1 MKKHFLLLLMAFVSL
16 TGWAATQLTNF
27 QITIKGT
34 GAFTYTGS
42 KINVDDNAQTQA
54 VEGVHLIVK
63 MANATDALIEGQDYE
78 VVIKDATGAVVQN
91 LINAGTYTVA
101 ATGIGN
107 YTGETSPLIFT
118 VDPKPLTAL
127 NVQNPEFSVT
137 VTGWDVEPA
146 QNAAGYFNYNGTER
160 TFTTVVLKDLDRGA
174 EGTALVIGEDKDYT
188 MTYVDNTDATNGTV
202 NNPRIVFRG
211 YGNYQGQLEFAFE
224 IKPGPLPE
232 FNETNYTFTKVTTN
246 PIYSGEEVTT
256 LPTIVVKSGS
266 TTLTEGTHY
275 VIKWYDANGG
285 EVTKTVTVNNQQQQV
300 SSKPVN
306 AGTYTA
312 KVFGYGNY
320 AAGNGL
326 TYTGNVATEAWTL
339 TVEKKALMVYVQDD
353 EKVYD
358 GAAVTVDNNNKITG
372 AEIVFNGLLDKD
384 AALKNNVTAE
394 FEFAANVNEA
404 KNAGEYTMKAV
415 WANNADIT
423 NNYTLSQ
430 PTKGTYTIKQRN
442 VKVKAENQT
451 FTYDGT
457 VKTIV
462 TVKNETATAQAIKTV
477 TIQKAT
483 VDQTTGKITN
493 DEGVIGNDDISNLY
507 AIKQKAGVVIKEKIN
522 EAYTG
527 AIEIVDPQPGAN
539 NANPSA
545 EQIAAT
551 LAAANYKI
559 VPEAGNVVMNGMDLV
574 LIAGTFSKEYG
585 YEINFDEDF
594 NVVNNAGL
602 KAKDWKVAPTYKVT
616 DEDGNEVNANT
627 GVLPIGTYTIA
638 ITNASAIVPESNF
651 EFTEDAS
658 HLFTGELTITKKKVE
673 VVINPVSLNTGDG
686 ITELRKYATTTYT
699 LVGDDEIAFTLNFAE
714 NFALDANSK
723 LLTAGNYTIDQAT
736 GLILNA
742 VDGTVTVSTQATPA
756 DEKDN
761 ANYIITFKKGAIK
774 LGGAQSLYLDGD
786 DTQLPGKIE
795 DAAAAC
801 AASAATKYDVT
812 FSARELKKG
821 QWNAMWLPFNT
832 TVAEVSEALGYAL
845 VDMLKEDATSDDLNF
860 KIQMGEIPAYTPFLV
875 KTAETI
881 NMAGVADDPATT
893 VDESQAPVVF
903 GGVTIVAPIE
913 ANMTKANKS
922 YEFKSNLVKQVIGQS
937 FWTTG
942 SKMADD
948 AFEFNKYSAT
958 ATLKSLRAYVIAK
971 DGSASAPRIFIEEA
985 DGTTTAINAV
995 ESEIGSNAEGWYTIG
1010 GMKLQGAPS
1019 QKGIYIQNGKKVIVK

>member
-1 MKKHFLLLLMAFVSL
+1 MAFVSL

-42 KINVDDNAQTQA
+42 KINVADNAQTQE

-78 VVIKDATGAVVQN
+78 VVIKDAAGAVVEN

-127 NVQNPEFSVT
+127 DVQNPEFSVT
-137 VTGWDVEPA
+137 VTGWDVEPT
-146 QNAAGYFNYNGTER
+146 QNAAGYFNYNGTQK
-160 TFTTVVLKDLDRGA
+160 TFTTVVLKDLGIGN

-188 MTYVDNTDATNGTV
+188 MVYEDNTDATNGTV
-202 NNPRIVFRG
+202 NNPRIVFTG
-211 YGNYQGQLEFAFE
+211 HGNYQGELEFAFE
-224 IKPGPLPE
+224 IKPGPLPV

-256 LPTIVVKSGS
+256 TNLPTIVVKSGS

-275 VIKWYDANGG
+275 VIKWYDANGN
-285 EVTKTVTVNNQQQQV
+285 EVTKTVNNQQV

-326 TYTGNVATEAWTL
+326 TYTGNDATKAWTL

-358 GAAVTVDNNNKITG
+358 GVAVAVTNNKITG

-384 AALKNNVTAE
+384 AALKENVTAE
-394 FEFAANVNEA
+394 FEFAANVNQA

-415 WANNADIT
+415 WADDADIT
-423 NNYTLSQ
+423 KNYTLSQ

-457 VKTIV
+457 VKAIV
-462 TVKNETATAQAIKTV
+462 TDKNETATAQAIKTV

-483 VDQTTGKITN
+483 VDATTHEITN
-493 DEGVIGNDDISNLY
+493 DEGVIGNDNISDLY
-507 AIKQKAGVVIKEKIN
+507 EIKLKDGVVIKEKIN

-527 AIEIVDPQPGAN
+527 AIEIVDPQPAAN
-539 NANPSA
+539 NGNPTA

-616 DEDGNEVNANT
+616 DEDGNEVNANS

-658 HLFTGELTITKKKVE
+658 HLFTGELTITQKKVE
-673 VVINPVSLNTGDG
+673 VVINTVSLNTGDG
-686 ITELRKYATTTYT
+686 ITELRKYATTSYT
-699 LVGDDEIAFTLNFAE
+699 LVGDDEIAFTLNFADGI
-714 NFALDANSK
+714 ADANGK
-723 LLTAGNYTIDQAT
+723 LKAANDYQFDQET
-736 GLILNA
+736 GLLLNA
-742 VDGTVTVSTQATPA
+742 VDGTVTVSTAQAPA
-756 DEKDN
+756 DVKDN
-761 ANYIITFKKGAIK
+761 ANYIITFKKGAIN

-801 AASAATKYDVT
+801 AASAATYNVT

-821 QWNAMWLPFNT
+821 EWTTMWLPFNT
-832 TVAEVSEALGYAL
+832 TVSEVSAALDYAI
-845 VDMLKEDATSDDLNF
+845 VDMLVESETSDDMNF
-860 KIQMGEIPAYTPFLV
+860 RIHMGEIPAYTPFLV
-875 KTAETI
+875 KVAETL
-881 NMAGVADDPATT
+881 NLAGVEDDPATAN
-893 VDESQAPVVF
+893 VDESQAAVTFPN
-903 GGVTIVAPIE
+903 VTIVAPIE
-913 ANMTKANKS
+913 ANMTKENKS

-942 SKMADD
+942 SKMANDG
-948 AFEFNKYSAT
+948 FEFNKYKAT
-958 ATLKSLRAYVIAK
+958 ATLKALRAYIIAK
-971 DGSASAPRIFIEEA
+971 EGVTAAPRIFIEEA

-995 ESEIGSNAEGWYTIG
+995 KNEKVANAEGWYTIG
-1010 GMKLQGAPS
+1010 GMKLQVAPT
-1019 QKGIYIQNGKKVIVK
+1019 QKGIYINNGKKVVVK

>member
-1 MKKHFLLLLMAFVSL
+1 MAFVSL

-42 KINVDDNAQTQA
+42 KINVADNDQTLE

-78 VVIKDATGAVVQN
+78 VVIKDAAGAVVDN

-101 ATGIGN
+101 ANGIGN

-127 NVQNPEFSVT
+127 DVQNPEFSVT
-137 VTGWDVEPA
+137 VTGWDVEPTQA
-146 QNAAGYFNYNGTER
+146 DAGYFNYNGTPK
-160 TFTTVVLKDLDRGA
+160 TFTTVVLKDLDRGD

-188 MTYVDNTDATNGTV
+188 MEYKQNTDATNGTV
-202 NNPRIVFRG
+202 NNPRIVFTG
-211 YGNYQGQLEFAFE
+211 HGNYQGELEFAFE
-224 IKPGPLPE
+224 IKPGPLPT

-275 VIKWYDANGG
+275 VIKWYDANEN
-285 EVTKTVTVNNQQQQV
+285 EVVKTVNNEPV

-306 AGTYTA
+306 AGTYKA

-320 AAGNGL
+320 AAGEGL
-326 TYTGNVATEAWTL
+326 TYTGEDATKAWTL

-358 GAAVTVDNNNKITG
+358 GAAVAVEEGKITG
-372 AEIVFNGLLDKD
+372 AELVFNGLLDKD
-384 AALKNNVTAE
+384 AGLKNNVTAE
-394 FEFAANVNEA
+394 FEFATGVTAA
-404 KNAGEYTMKAV
+404 QNAGEYTMKAV
-415 WANNADIT
+415 WADGADIT
-423 NNYTLSQ
+423 KNYTLSQ

-457 VKTIV
+457 VKAIV
-462 TVKNETATAQAIKTV
+462 TTPNETATEQLIKTV

-483 VDQTTGKITN
+483 VDETTGKITN
-493 DEGVIGNDDISNLY
+493 DEGVIGQDNISDLY
-507 AIKQKAGVVIKEKIN
+507 AIKLKDGVVIKEKIN

-539 NANPSA
+539 GADPTA
-545 EQIAAT
+545 ATIAAR

-602 KAKDWKVAPTYKVT
+602 KAKDWKVAPTYKVI

-658 HLFTGELTITKKKVE
+658 HLFTGELTITQKKVE

-714 NFALDANSK
+714 GLALDANSK
-723 LLTAGNYTIDQAT
+723 LKAATDYTIDQET

-742 VDGTVTVSTQATPA
+742 VDGTVTVSTQETPA

-761 ANYIITFKKGAIK
+761 ANYIITFKKGAIN

-786 DTQLPGKIE
+786 DTQLPGKIQ

-801 AASAATKYDVT
+801 AADATTKYNVT

-832 TVAEVSEALGYAL
+832 TVADVSAALGYAL

-881 NMAGVADDPATT
+881 NMAGVADDPATAN
-893 VDESQAPVVF
+893 VDESVPGVVF
-903 GGVTIVAPIE
+903 NNVTIVAPIE

>member
-42 KINVDDNAQTQA
+42 KINVADNDRTPE

-78 VVIKDATGAVVQN
+78 VVIKDAAGVVVQN

-101 ATGIGN
+101 AKGIGN

-127 NVQNPEFSVT
+127 ENNEFSVT
-137 VTGWDVEPA
+137 VTGWDVADP
-146 QNAAGYFNYNGTER
+146 GYFNYNGTPR
-160 TFTTVVLKDLDRGA
+160 TFTTVVLKDLGRGD

-188 MTYVDNTDATNGTV
+188 MEYKQNTDATNGTV
-202 NNPRIVFRG
+202 NNPRIVFTG
-211 YGNYQGQLEFAFE
+211 HGNYQGELEFAFE
-224 IKPGPLPE
+224 IKPGALPT

-275 VIKWYDANGG
+275 VIKWYDANGT
-285 EVTKTVTVNNQQQQV
+285 EVTKTVNNQQV

-320 AAGNGL
+320 AAGEGL
-326 TYTGNVATEAWTL
+326 TYTGTEATKAWTL

-358 GAAVTVDNNNKITG
+358 GAAVAVEEGKITG
-372 AEIVFNGLLDKD
+372 AELVFNGLLDKD
-384 AALKNNVTAE
+384 AGLKNNVTAE
-394 FEFAANVNEA
+394 FEFATGVTAA
-404 KNAGEYTMKAV
+404 QNAGEYTMKAV
-415 WANNADIT
+415 WADDAAIT
-423 NNYTLSQ
+423 DNYTLSQ

-457 VKTIV
+457 VKTIEYG
-462 TVKNETATAQAIKTV
+462 KYETAVTEGLDQHIKTV

-483 VDQTTGKITN
+483 VEGDKITN
-493 DEGVIGNDDISNLY
+493 DEGVIGRDDISDLY
-507 AIKQKAGVVIKEKIN
+507 AIKLKDGVVIKEKIN

-539 NANPSA
+539 GAAPTA
-545 EQIAAT
+545 ATIAAR

-714 NFALDANSK
+714 DFALDANSK
-723 LLTAGNYTIDQAT
+723 LKAAADYAGVIDET

-742 VDGTVTVSTQATPA
+742 VDGTVTVSTQETPA
-756 DEKDN
+756 DVKNN

-774 LGGAQSLYLDGD
+774 LGGAQTLYLDGD
-786 DTQLPGKIE
+786 DTQLPNKIQ

-801 AASAATKYDVT
+801 ATSAATYDVT

-893 VDESQAPVVF
+893 VNEFVPGVVF
-903 GGVTIVAPIE
+903 NGVTIVAPIE